1 MRLMRQICMNGWLRP
16 VFVCCAVTCATVTAQ
31 RPPSPDD
38 LTSHPFFITK
48 TWVVGG
54 VGDWGY
60 MTMDPVARQLLIA
73 HGPTVQVVDVASG
86 SLAGTVTGLREAHSI
101 ALDSAGELGY
111 VTDGPANQV
120 KIFDRRTFEVI
131 ATIPTGPAPRSLALD
146 PQTRLIFVVGSQP
159 PSERNSSEIEGRSV
173 SHSNPPRAS
182 ARQTLNSTITI
193 IDADARKQ
201 LAQIVLSGSLG
212 VAEAD
217 GNGRVFITVSDRNQL
232 VRLDAQ
238 AVSSFLQQI
247 QDSTRSAQTPV
258 AKTDERGLVLDWSAG
273 SQQAPPAEAR
283 PRLFLLGPA
292 ATSLVHWLSI
302 PRTPASSL
310 LAQI

>member
-1 MRLMRQICMNGWLRP
+1 MRQICMNSWLRAA
-16 VFVCCAVTCATVTAQ
+16 FDCCAVTCATVTAQ

-38 LTSHPFFITK
+38 LTSHPFFIAK

-60 MTMDPVARQLLIA
+60 MTMDAVARQLLIA

-111 VTDGPANQV
+111 VTDGPANHV

-131 ATIPTGPAPRSLALD
+131 AAIPTGPAPRSLALD
-146 PQTRLIFVVGSQP
+146 PQTRLLFVVGSQLV
-159 PSERNSSEIEGRSV
+159 ERNGSEIDARSV

-182 ARQTLNSTITI
+182 ARPTLNSTITI

-212 VAEAD
+212 VVEGD
-217 GNGRVFITVSDRNQL
+217 GNGRVFITVADRNQL

-238 AVSSFLQQI
+238 AVSSFLEQI
-247 QDSTRSAQTPV
+247 QDTRSAQTPV
-258 AKTDERGLVLDWSAG
+258 AKTDERALVFDWSAG

-283 PRLFLLGPA
+283 PRLFLSDPA
-292 ATSLVHWLSI
+292 VTSLAHWLSI
-302 PRTPASSL
+302 PHTLTSSQ